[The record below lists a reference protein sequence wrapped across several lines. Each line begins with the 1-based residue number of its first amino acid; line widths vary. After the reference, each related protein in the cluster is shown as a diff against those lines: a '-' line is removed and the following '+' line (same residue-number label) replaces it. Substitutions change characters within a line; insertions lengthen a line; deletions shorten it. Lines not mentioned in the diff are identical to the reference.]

1 VGTVAVHTSR
11 LRCFLQFLGFDQ
23 NPDCLRRLQ
32 ISQIEA
38 FLHHCAKTNTR
49 HSMQHVVATLRAYLR
64 REHALGILPRTLHL
78 QIDTPRVYRLE
89 RLPRAI
95 PWNQVEALLCS
106 IDRSEPHGLRD
117 FTLLYLAAAYG
128 LRSSE
133 LVRLTLDDIDW
144 RGCSLMLAG
153 RKNKHAIRL
162 PMTDET
168 ANILI
173 TYLRNARP
181 DHPHCLR
188 HSAAVQL
195 LRSGVDLST
204 IPAWV

>member
-1 VGTVAVHTSR
+1 
-11 LRCFLQFLGFDQ
+11 
-23 NPDCLRRLQ
+23 
-32 ISQIEA
+32 
-38 FLHHCAKTNTR
+38 
-49 HSMQHVVATLRAYLR
+49 
-64 REHALGILPRTLHL
+64 
-78 QIDTPRVYRLE
+78 
-89 RLPRAI
+89 
-95 PWNQVEALLCS
+95 VEALLCS

>member
-1 VGTVAVHTSR
+1 
-11 LRCFLQFLGFDQ
+11 LQFLGFDQ
-23 NPDCLRRLQ
+23 NPDCLRRLE

-38 FLHHCAKTNTR
+38 FLHRCAKTNSR

-64 REHALGILPRTLHL
+64 REHASGILPQTLHL

-153 RKNKHAIRL
+153 RKNKHATRL
-162 PMTDET
+162 PMTD
-168 ANILI
+168 
-173 TYLRNARP
+173 
-181 DHPHCLR
+181 
-188 HSAAVQL
+188 
-195 LRSGVDLST
+195 
-204 IPAWV
+204 